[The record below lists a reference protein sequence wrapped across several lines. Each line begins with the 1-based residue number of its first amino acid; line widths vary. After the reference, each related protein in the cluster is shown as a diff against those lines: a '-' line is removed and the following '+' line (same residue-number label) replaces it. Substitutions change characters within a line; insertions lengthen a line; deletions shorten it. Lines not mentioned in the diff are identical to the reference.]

1 MHQSTPTTNPKD
13 VDRSCFTGMAQRQ
26 RARLITARSHD
37 RNVLPVFI
45 FTSQWCI
52 KALEQTC
59 YRCGAE
65 EARCKTPSSHSLTF
79 SLI

>member
-37 RNVLPVFI
+37 RNVLPVFSN
-45 FTSQWCI
+45 SQV
-52 KALEQTC
+52 
-59 YRCGAE
+59 YRICHAVYT
-65 EARCKTPSSHSLTF
+65 APF
-79 SLI
+79 